1 MQCSYAG
8 GMTALTIRD
17 VPDDILTAVKV
28 HAAQAGKSLQAYAL
42 DLLVRDAAHP
52 VPVLRAG
59 ETRGQ
64 RAVRRARG
72 TANNP
77 ETRGLSTDELME
89 LLRGE

>member
-1 MQCSYAG
+1 M
-8 GMTALTIRD
+8 
-17 VPDDILTAVKV
+17 

-42 DLLVRDAAHP
+42 DLLACDAAHP
-52 VPVLRAG
+52 APVVRAG

-77 ETRGLSTDELME
+77 ETRGMSTDELME